1 MSADDPDIAALAAR
15 LGLRGLRYRSFARA
29 PAWAAAR
36 TAKDDPARDAA
47 PAAAEPQPAA
57 VATWPAAAVPPPA
70 DAPRPAAAA
79 SLPAV
84 EPPPLPIEPLPAAA
98 APFAAVPPFTV
109 APREP
114 ASLPAAPPQ
123 FPLLADAL
131 ARAAGQS
138 PPDPVPDA
146 ARPFAA
152 LRLAVARSGGAAGR

>member
-29 PAWAAAR
+29 PAWVAAR

-70 DAPRPAAAA
+70 AAA

-84 EPPPLPIEPLPAAA
+84 EPPPPPIEPLPTAA